1 MGNLTLV
8 SPALA
13 SLVAVCVL
21 LWARKQA
28 DERKIG
34 SIPSVGSSGLL
45 EYYTGGWRFLFH
57 YPEMLAE
64 GCEKYPGRVFRV
76 PRVFR
81 WDFTVAGTALTQDVV
96 TAPENVLSAVAANRD
111 ASSLQLDFTMGPEL
125 STNSFHIDVVRTKL
139 TRNLGKCFPGIR
151 DEVSCA
157 FDELIASDGTD
168 WKLVTVLPMTTKVV
182 ARTVNHVFVGLPT
195 CRNEDYLDLA
205 MQYTIDVFLRAQLI
219 SLLPFFLRPIFG
231 PLISSRNQSV
241 RKGLKHLGPIIEYR
255 IEQEKQHGSDWP
267 GKPNDYLS
275 WLLESVDINDE
286 RTAPD
291 IVSRILAMNMAGIH
305 TTSNAFAHALFD
317 LTTHPSYINALREEA
332 EQIVEEH
339 GWTKAALNKMHK
351 IDSFLRESQRM
362 HDNGPFAITRQVL
375 DPLGFK
381 FSDGTVVPYGS
392 IVNVTFR
399 GVHFNKTNYENPD
412 VFDGFRFYKMREEPN
427 GALFNR
433 HMTSTSLDHLSFGH
447 KVHTCPGR
455 FLAATELKTMLA
467 HLVINYDLR
476 AEIEGV
482 RPPDD
487 VFGIVIVPNG
497 RAKPQYISPPGI
509 PGPDMTLLSLAKLW
523 DSGR

>member
-1 MGNLTLV
+1 MGNSTLV

-13 SLVAVCVL
+13 ILAAVWVLFSFWIPNGSSLQV
-21 LWARKQA
+21 
-28 DERKIG
+28 G
-34 SIPSVGSSGLL
+34 SIPAVGSSGIL

-57 YPEMLAE
+57 GPEMVTE
-64 GCEKYPGRVFRV
+64 GCEKYPGRVFRI

-81 WDFTVAGTALTQDVV
+81 WDFIVSGTTLTQDIV
-96 TAPENVLSAVAANRD
+96 TAPEMSYPLSER
-111 ASSLQLDFTMGPEL
+111 SEMQSLQTDFTIGPEIF
-125 STNSFHIDVVRTKL
+125 TNPFHVDVVRRKL
-139 TRNLGKCFPGIR
+139 TRNLGRCFPDIR

-157 FDELIASDGTD
+157 FDEIIASDGTD
-168 WKLVTVLPMTTKVV
+168 WTPVTVSPMTMKVV
-182 ARTVNHVFVGLPT
+182 ARTLNHVFVGLPT
-195 CRNEDYLDLA
+195 CRNEDYLNLA
-205 MQYTIDVFLRAQLI
+205 MQYTIDVVLRAQLI
-219 SLLPFFLRPIFG
+219 YLLPSFLRPIFG

-286 RTAPD
+286 HTAAD
-291 IVSRILAMNMAGIH
+291 IVWRILGMNMSGIH
-305 TTSNAFAHALFD
+305 TTSSVTYFPILLSIPAHTMIQTFTHALFD
-317 LTTHPSYINALREEA
+317 LTTQPSYIIALREEA
-332 EQIVEEH
+332 EQVVKEH

-362 HDNGPFAITRQVL
+362 HNTGPFAIMRQVL

-392 IVNVTFR
+392 FVNVTGR
-399 GVHFNKTNYENPD
+399 GEHFNKTNYENPD
-412 VFDGFRFYKMREEPN
+412 VFDGFRSHKMREEGN
-427 GALFNR
+427 GMFNR
-433 HMTSTSLDHLSFGH
+433 HMISTSLDHLSFGH
-447 KVHTCPGR
+447 KVHACPGR

-482 RPPDD
+482 RRPDD
-487 VFGIVIVPNG
+487 VFGISIVPNG
-497 RAKPQYISPPGI
+497 RAKVWFRKRCNP
-509 PGPDMTLLSLAKLW
+509 
-523 DSGR
+523 

>member
-1 MGNLTLV
+1 MSNSTLV

-13 SLVAVCVL
+13 ALTAVCVL
-21 LWARKQA
+21 LWARRQT
-28 DERKIG
+28 DERKVG
-34 SIPSVGSSGLL
+34 SIPAVGSSGLL

-57 YPEMLAE
+57 GPEMLAE

-81 WDFTVAGTALTQDVV
+81 WNFVVSGAALIQDVV
-96 TAPENVLSAVAANRD
+96 TAPEDVLSSVVANRD
-111 ASSLQLDFTMGPEL
+111 ASALQLDFTMGPEL
-125 STNSFHIDVVRTKL
+125 SANMFHIDIVRTKL
-139 TRNLGKCFPGIR
+139 TRNLGRCFPDIR

-168 WKLVTVLPMTTKVV
+168 WKVVTALPMVTKVV
-182 ARTVNHVFVGLPT
+182 ARTLNHIFAGLPI
-195 CRNEDYLDLA
+195 CRNEEYLDLA
-205 MQYTIDVFLRAQLI
+205 MQYTIDVVLRAQLI
-219 SLLPFFLRPIFG
+219 SLLPFFLRPILG

-255 IEQEKQHGSDWP
+255 IEQEKEHGSDWP

-286 RTAPD
+286 RTAAD

-305 TTSNAFAHALFD
+305 TTSSVTFFPIITSLF
-317 LTTHPSYINALREEA
+317 LLMLLYSYINALREEA
-332 EQIVEEH
+332 EQVVEEH
-339 GWTKAALNKMHK
+339 GWTKAALNKMYK

-362 HDNGPFAITRQVL
+362 HDNGPLSMTRQIL

-381 FSDGTVVPYGS
+381 FSDGTIVPYGS
-392 IVNVTFR
+392 IVNVTSR
-399 GVHFNKTNYENPD
+399 GEHFDKANYENPY
-412 VFDGFRFYKMREEPN
+412 VFDGYRFYKMREERN
-427 GALFNR
+427 GGLFNR
-433 HMTSTSLDHLSFGH
+433 HMISTSLDHLAFGH
-447 KVHTCPGR
+447 KLHACPGR
-455 FLAATELKTMLA
+455 FLAAMELKTMLA

-487 VFGIVIVPNG
+487 VFGIDFVPNG
-497 RAKPQYISPPGI
+497 RAKIWFRKRC
-509 PGPDMTLLSLAKLW
+509 DA
-523 DSGR
+523 

>member
-1 MGNLTLV
+1 MGNSTLV

-13 SLVAVCVL
+13 SLAAVCIL
-21 LWARKQA
+21 LWARKQS
-28 DERKIG
+28 DERKVG
-34 SIPSVGSSGLL
+34 SIPAVGLSGLL
-45 EYYTGGWRFLFH
+45 GYYTGGWRFLFH
-57 YPEMLAE
+57 GPEMLAE
-64 GCEKYPGRVFRV
+64 GCAKYHGRVFRV

-81 WDFTVAGTALTQDVV
+81 WNFVVSGADLIQDVV
-96 TAPENVLSAVAANRD
+96 TAPENVLSSVVANRD
-111 ASSLQLDFTMGPEL
+111 ALQLDYTMGREL
-125 STNSFHIDVVRTKL
+125 SANMFHIDIVRTKL
-139 TRNLGKCFPGIR
+139 TRNLGRCFPDIR
-151 DEVSCA
+151 DEISCA

-168 WKLVTVLPMTTKVV
+168 WKPVAASPMVTKVV
-182 ARTVNHVFVGLPT
+182 ARTLNHMFAGLPI

-205 MQYTIDVFLRAQLI
+205 MQYTIDVVLRAQLI
-219 SLLPFFLRPIFG
+219 SLLPSFLRPIFG
-231 PLISSRNQSV
+231 PLISSKNQSV

-286 RTAPD
+286 HTAAD

-305 TTSNAFAHALFD
+305 TTSSVFTQALFD
-317 LTTHPSYINALREEA
+317 LTAHPTYIAALREEA
-332 EQIVEEH
+332 EQVVEEH

-362 HDNGPFAITRQVL
+362 HDNGPVSMTRQVL

-392 IVNVTFR
+392 IVNVTSR
-399 GVHFNKTNYENPD
+399 GEHFNKATYQNPD
-412 VFDGFRFYKMREEPN
+412 VFDGYRFYKMREERD
-427 GALFNR
+427 GGLFNR
-433 HMTSTSLDHLSFGH
+433 HMVSTSLDHLSFGH
-447 KVHTCPGR
+447 KLHACPGR
-455 FLAATELKTMLA
+455 FLAAAELKTMLA

-487 VFGIVIVPNG
+487 VFGIDIVPNG
-497 RAKPQYISPPGI
+497 RANIWFRKRCN
-509 PGPDMTLLSLAKLW
+509 A
-523 DSGR
+523 